1 MPNEEDVM
9 GNVGRSLARSPF
21 LAAGLG
27 ATVVALAV
35 AGATAWGAIT
45 SRPTYTGCLSAAGS
59 IYNVKSGG
67 APLATCSGSDKKIVL
82 SGGDITSVQAGTG
95 LSGGSASGDASL
107 QVAAGY
113 RLPQSCVA
121 GTSPVASS
129 GTWVCGSGLSK
140 QFDFP
145 SIGVGTANSKFV
157 SLGSLSIG
165 MFCVGG
171 TSGGSLQLEGLGGV
185 AGNINFP
192 YVLTSD
198 GSSHADSFDLPAN
211 NVAEVVTN
219 DGSTGTLVWAD
230 SNGNTETAVITWL
243 YDSTAQTC
251 RFQGDILQ
259 GAS

>member
-1 MPNEEDVM
+1 
-9 GNVGRSLARSPF
+9 LARSRL
-21 LAAGLG
+21 LAAGIG

-67 APLATCSGSDKKIVL
+67 APLAACSGSDKKIAL

-95 LSGGSASGDASL
+95 LSGGSTSGDASL

-113 RLPQSCVA
+113 QLPQGCGA
-121 GTSPVASS
+121 GASPVASS
-129 GTWVCGSGLSK
+129 GTWACGTGLSK

-145 SIGVGTANSKFV
+145 AIGVGPANTKTV
-157 SLGSLSIG
+157 TLGSLSIG
-165 MFCVGG
+165 MFCAGG
-171 TSGGSLQLEGLGGV
+171 TAGGSLQVSGVGGV
-185 AGNINFP
+185 AANINFP
-192 YVLTSD
+192 YVLTST
-198 GSSHADSFDLPAN
+198 GATFADSFDLPADN
-211 NVAEVVTN
+211 IAAVATN

-230 SNGNTETAVITWL
+230 ANGNTETAVITWL

-259 GAS
+259 GAN